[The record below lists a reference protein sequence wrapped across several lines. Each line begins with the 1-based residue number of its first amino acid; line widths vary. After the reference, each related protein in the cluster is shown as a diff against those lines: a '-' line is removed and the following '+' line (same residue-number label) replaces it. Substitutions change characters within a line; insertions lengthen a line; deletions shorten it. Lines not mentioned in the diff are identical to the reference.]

1 MVFPGEATFEKVS
14 QVGQSQI
21 ILSALVTWRPVL
33 IKQDPSGKTHILK
46 FSSSDHKYFVSAC
59 NPSALNPSP

>member
-21 ILSALVTWRPVL
+21 ILSASVVGRPIL
-33 IKQDPSGKTHILK
+33 IMQDPSGKTHILK
-46 FSSSDHKYFVSAC
+46 FSSSDHKYFVSVC
-59 NPSALNPSP
+59 NPSTLNPSP